1 MVKRVPLSSNVV
13 GGVVYEVVVA
23 PVISATESMFG
34 GGISG
39 QPFEADISVT
49 QIVRQKTM
57 TFGYEESDR
66 AREA

>member
-34 GGISG
+34 IDI
-39 QPFEADISVT
+39 PATIEADISVT

-57 TFGYEESDR
+57 TFGI
-66 AREA
+66 